1 MKKLRPALGSPCAG
15 IANSIELNE
24 LNGEDMNRG
33 TLHYLRGSW
42 GLRSSVLSRIG
53 LWEVP
58 SIKRSSQWEKLS
70 GHLTR
75 GPNPQVMTA
84 ESKGTVS
91 PFVNS
96 IAKFAAAGFAIHFA
110 IDALNEKKNDKVH
123 CMRGQSLYALP
134 IVDVEE
140 SESHPNPLA
149 AVGGRLGDFPA
160 AASGVGSPFRLRL
173 VESRRK

>member
-1 MKKLRPALGSPCAG
+1 VKKLRPALGSPCAG

-24 LNGEDMNRG
+24 LNGEDLNRG

-75 GPNPQVMTA
+75 GPNPQVGRCTQEWGVTM
-84 ESKGTVS
+84 SWRGRKS
-91 PFVNS
+91 WR
-96 IAKFAAAGFAIHFA
+96 IA
-110 IDALNEKKNDKVH
+110 
-123 CMRGQSLYALP
+123 
-134 IVDVEE
+134 
-140 SESHPNPLA
+140 
-149 AVGGRLGDFPA
+149 
-160 AASGVGSPFRLRL
+160 L
-173 VESRRK
+173 V